1 MAHDILIVDDEADIR
16 ELVSGILGDEGY
28 EPRTAIDARTA
39 LLAVEARLPMLV
51 VLDIWLEGSHL
62 DGLELLNVLKSDHP
76 DLPVLIISGHGNI
89 ETAVAAIKHGA
100 YDYLEK
106 PFKADRLLL
115 AVRRALEAARLR
127 RENQELRAQ
136 TGQDTGLVGEAPAM
150 NALRLAI
157 EKVAPTGSRVLVSGP
172 PGSGKEMAARLL
184 HSRSKRAEG
193 PFVVLNAARLAPER
207 VEIELFGMEE
217 GPDAPE
223 GRRKVGTF
231 EQAHGGTLFID
242 EVADMPIETQGRILR
257 VLQEQTFT
265 RIGGATE
272 VRVDVRVVSGS
283 SRDLA
288 AEISAG
294 RFREDLY
301 HRLAV
306 VPVRVPSLAERRDD
320 IPRLARHFMERM
332 GQVIGLPPR
341 AIADDAMAVLQA
353 RDWPGNVR
361 ELRNMIERL
370 LIMAPGGP
378 GTVITIETMPPD
390 IVATTPA
397 LLRSSG
403 KREIMAMPLREAREQ
418 FEREYLMAQIGRF
431 GGNISRTASFVGME
445 RSALHRKLKAL
456 GVGGLVRGPI

>member
-157 EKVAPTGSRVLVSGP
+157 
-172 PGSGKEMAARLL
+172 
-184 HSRSKRAEG
+184 
-193 PFVVLNAARLAPER
+193 
-207 VEIELFGMEE
+207 
-217 GPDAPE
+217 
-223 GRRKVGTF
+223 
-231 EQAHGGTLFID
+231 
-242 EVADMPIETQGRILR
+242 
-257 VLQEQTFT
+257 
-265 RIGGATE
+265 
-272 VRVDVRVVSGS
+272 
-283 SRDLA
+283 
-288 AEISAG
+288 
-294 RFREDLY
+294 
-301 HRLAV
+301 
-306 VPVRVPSLAERRDD
+306 
-320 IPRLARHFMERM
+320 
-332 GQVIGLPPR
+332 
-341 AIADDAMAVLQA
+341 
-353 RDWPGNVR
+353 
-361 ELRNMIERL
+361 
-370 LIMAPGGP
+370 
-378 GTVITIETMPPD
+378 
-390 IVATTPA
+390 
-397 LLRSSG
+397 
-403 KREIMAMPLREAREQ
+403 
-418 FEREYLMAQIGRF
+418 
-431 GGNISRTASFVGME
+431 
-445 RSALHRKLKAL
+445 
-456 GVGGLVRGPI
+456 